1 MPRAGHGRDLAA
13 AVVGQHG
20 PSTPPTACTRAFG
33 REANSLAHSGDSSP
47 RLAVGTRLLAGLAGR
62 TPKALVRQAVLL
74 PQEPAV
80 DDVPLV
86 ASPGLKIQ
94 ERRSAVLKFKIKFQR
109 VPSGRVRRVDGLRLQ
124 PPLPLPGDQNF
135 RFFLFHATRPVC
147 EPKRALVVALVLV
160 SGDAHWRAPVVPL
173 HFASG
178 RCSQPNGWLA
188 APRSLAAA
196 APIPHTMT
204 LADTI

>member
-124 PPLPLPGDQNF
+124 PPLPLPGDQDF

-147 EPKRALVVALVLV
+147 EPKTGPGGRAGFWCQGMHIGVHLSFRCTLRPE
-160 SGDAHWRAPVVPL
+160 DAVNRTV
-173 HFASG
+173 
-178 RCSQPNGWLA
+178 GWLHRGLWLP
-188 APRSLAAA
+188 PRRFL
-196 APIPHTMT
+196 TQ
-204 LADTI
+204 